1 MLWALLTRSEHSAAP
16 RGSLRQHGD
25 DSILGGAWGV
35 VDDAERDEADAG
47 GAGARAEP
55 CGGAGGAGEGDGE
68 AVPAKRPAG
77 APVPGEDGGAAL
89 ELPAAEGGCA
99 GGVSV
104 RGAGSGL
111 WEWRV
116 CDTGNHERSEC
127 ALEERVRNRS
137 VVRESA
143 GRDDLRTC
151 SLQELQWVERVE

>member
-1 MLWALLTRSEHSAAP
+1 MLGALLTRSKHSAAP
-16 RGSLRQHGD
+16 RSSLRQHGD

-55 CGGAGGAGEGDGE
+55 HGGAGGTGESDGE
-68 AVPAKRPAG
+68 AVPAERPAG
-77 APVPGEDGGAAL
+77 APVPGEDGGGAL
-89 ELPAAEGGCA
+89 ELSAAEGGRA
-99 GGVSV
+99 GGVAV

-116 CDTGNHERSEC
+116 RDAGNHERSEC
-127 ALEERVRNRS
+127 VLEERVRDRS
-137 VVRESA
+137 VVREPV
-143 GRDDLRTC
+143 GRDDLCAC